1 MNTPILKP
9 IEWVGSSRSDLSGFP
24 DAVRE
29 VFGFALYQ
37 AQVGLRHRDV
47 KPLRGLGSNILEVV
61 SRYDGD
67 SFRVFY
73 TVRFKG
79 VVYVI
84 HALQKKSKRG
94 RATPKPEIDLIRSR
108 LKTAKQHYRA
118 NYVGDQNQ

>member
-47 KPLRGLGSNILEVV
+47 KLLRGLGSDILEIV

-67 SFRVFY
+67 TFRAIY
-73 TVRFKG
+73 TVRFRG
-79 VVYVI
+79 VVYML
-84 HALQKKSKRG
+84 HAFQKKSKRG
-94 RATPKPEIDLIRSR
+94 RATPKPEIDLVRSR
-108 LKTAKQHYRA
+108 LQTAAQHYRA
-118 NYVGDQNQ
+118 NYVGDQNR